1 LGPSTIAIASARTYS
16 SRQSESKT
24 QIYGNRRMPLHPY
37 HYTNKE
43 GHDAILN
50 SMKLL
55 PSTEEGKEYTH
66 FGKGIYFGT
75 LDPIFDARYLGLE
88 EVAATLRNQ
97 LSWKNFE
104 KFFYYVEVRFPD
116 GFTPKPSPVLVTDDK
131 QAGVPYVNKYIY
143 LLKTEAPLLLSKSA
157 PAPGVVQ
164 FIAHGLTYWGQVR
177 SLGYSDQAIRKLA
190 PAWKDALR
198 S

>member
-1 LGPSTIAIASARTYS
+1 
-16 SRQSESKT
+16 
-24 QIYGNRRMPLHPY
+24 MPLHLY

-43 GHDAILN
+43 GHVAILN

-55 PSTEEGKEYTH
+55 PSTEEGKEHTH

-75 LDPIFDARYLGLE
+75 LDPHFDAHYLGLE

-97 LSWKNFE
+97 LSRKNFE
-104 KFFYYVEVRFPD
+104 KFLYYVEVRFPD
-116 GFTPKPSPVLVTDDK
+116 GFTPRPRPVLVTDDK
-131 QAGVPYVNKYIY
+131 QAGFSYVNKYLY
-143 LLKTEAPLLLSKSA
+143 LLETEAPLLLSKSA

-164 FIAHGLTYWGQVR
+164 LIDHGLTYWGQER
-177 SLGYSDQAIRKLA
+177 SRGYSYHEIRKLA
-190 PAWKDALR
+190 PGWEDTLR